1 MGLCKCPKRRVTNQF
16 CFEHRVNVCEHCM
29 VTNHPKCIVQSYL
42 QWLQDSDYNPICEL
56 CTKEL
61 ANEDC
66 VRLICYHVYHWACL
80 DQFSRQLPPTT
91 APAGYTCPSC
101 KVGLFPANNLVSPV
115 ADVLREKLAGVNWA
129 RAGLGLPLLSED
141 HEQKPAGENRK
152 LVTEDIPP
160 VISNHVELATP
171 PPSVTSSHSDVS
183 NQRQSTPKRN
193 VMSNAMH
200 GPSNSVSNSGTL
212 SGNPHSVVH
221 VEDAMSAFSRTES
234 FPVPGQLPRRVF
246 EAVDDPKDVSF
257 DHDENKYKR
266 RSAMEWFSR
275 WWKSISGPPL
285 RGRKTGGH
293 LYRRYWMAAILLVVG
308 LLTLIVIFSWL
319 GRIATADDPSFDP
332 LQNPNIRIA
341 KQKE

>member
-1 MGLCKCPKRRVTNQF
+1 MGLCKCPKKRVTNQF

-61 ANEDC
+61 ATEDC

-80 DQFSRQLPPTT
+80 DQYARQLPATT

-101 KVGLFPANNLVSPV
+101 KVGIFPAVNLVSAV

-141 HEQKPAGENRK
+141 SELKPSLDSRR
-152 LVTEDIPP
+152 LVTNDVKKIPT
-160 VISNHVELATP
+160 NHIDTMSVPTP
-171 PPSVTSSHSDVS
+171 HTSASTVS
-183 NQRQSTPKRN
+183 NQRQTTPIQTPQSPAYEPN
-193 VMSNAMH
+193 H
-200 GPSNSVSNSGTL
+200 SVSSPSPMNV
-212 SGNPHSVVH
+212 NPHSVVH
-221 VEDAMSAFSRTES
+221 VDETLSAFSRTES
-234 FPVPGQLPRRVF
+234 FPVSGQLPRRVF
-246 EAVDDPKDVSF
+246 EALDDPKDMSF

-275 WWKSISGPPL
+275 WWKSVVGPST
-285 RGRKTGGH
+285 RNRKTGGH
-293 LYRRYWMAAILLVVG
+293 LYRRYWMGAILFIVG

-319 GRIATADDPSFDP
+319 GRIATDGDPNLD
-332 LQNPNIRIA
+332 LMQNPNVRIHDNRE
-341 KQKE
+341 QI

>member
-80 DQFSRQLPPTT
+80 DQFARQLPATT

-141 HEQKPAGENRK
+141 HEQKPAGDNRK
-152 LVTEDIPP
+152 L
-160 VISNHVELATP
+160 
-171 PPSVTSSHSDVS
+171 
-183 NQRQSTPKRN
+183 QSTPKR
-193 VMSNAMH
+193 SI
-200 GPSNSVSNSGTL
+200 VSNSAHSQSNSHTNNSVLDGK
-212 SGNPHSVVH
+212 PHSVVH
-221 VEDAMSAFSRTES
+221 VEDSTSAFSRSENFS
-234 FPVPGQLPRRVF
+234 VPGQIPRRVF
-246 EAVDDPKDVSF
+246 EALDDPKDVSF

-266 RSAMEWFSR
+266 RSALEWFSR
-275 WWKSISGPPL
+275 WWKSMAGPPS
-285 RGRKTGGH
+285 RRKTAGH
-293 LYRRYWMAAILLVVG
+293 LYRRYWMAAILVLVG
-308 LLTLIVIFSWL
+308 LFTLIVIFSWL

-341 KQKE
+341 NQKE

>member
-1 MGLCKCPKRRVTNQF
+1 MSGNVNQCVMSKKYETYESATESQTIQSLNDQLLGTIPKRVKMLKKKKEPGR
-16 CFEHRVNVCEHCM
+16 E
-29 VTNHPKCIVQSYL
+29 
-42 QWLQDSDYNPICEL
+42 SD
-56 CTKEL
+56 
-61 ANEDC
+61 
-66 VRLICYHVYHWACL
+66 VYHWACL

-234 FPVPGQLPRRVF
+234 FPVPGVREKPRKNLTQATHPDWESNLGPLGSELGF
-246 EAVDDPKDVSF
+246 LTPQPQ
-257 DHDENKYKR
+257 
-266 RSAMEWFSR
+266 WWTFS
-275 WWKSISGPPL
+275 S
-285 RGRKTGGH
+285 
-293 LYRRYWMAAILLVVG
+293 
-308 LLTLIVIFSWL
+308 
-319 GRIATADDPSFDP
+319 
-332 LQNPNIRIA
+332 
-341 KQKE
+341 